1 MLNKGILV
9 MGVCGVGKSTVARA
23 VADRIGGRYLE
34 ADEFHSVANVRA
46 MSCGTPLTDEMRA
59 DWLDV
64 ICSAARACLE
74 QGEAPVVLAC
84 SALKRRYRD
93 KLAGV
98 LSPMFVVH
106 LTGDPALIRDR
117 LIARKDHFMPPEL
130 LESQLRDLEPLAA
143 DEGGL
148 TIDIAA
154 PAEEIAARVVTL
166 IERGETDGTSLHP

>member
-1 MLNKGILV
+1 MLKRGILV

-46 MSCGTPLTDEMRA
+46 MSRGTPLTDEMRA

-64 ICSAARACLE
+64 ICGAARACRD
-74 QGEAPVVLAC
+74 QGESSVVLAC

-93 KLAGV
+93 KLARA

-117 LIARKDHFMPPEL
+117 LIARKDHFMPPAL
-130 LESQLRDLEPLAA
+130 LDSQLRDLEPLAA
-143 DEGGL
+143 DESGV

-154 PAEEIAARVVTL
+154 AAEEIAARVVTL
-166 IERGETDGTSLHP
+166 IERGETDGTAIHP